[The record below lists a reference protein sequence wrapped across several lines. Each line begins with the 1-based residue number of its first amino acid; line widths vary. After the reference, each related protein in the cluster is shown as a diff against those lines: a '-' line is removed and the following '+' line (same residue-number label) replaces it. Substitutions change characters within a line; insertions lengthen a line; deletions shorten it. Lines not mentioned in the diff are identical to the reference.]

1 MRFDNLVAGSLLPL
15 QIAFRISLGGNF
27 SLAESNMRV
36 NR

>member
-1 MRFDNLVAGSLLPL
+1 MVAGFLPPL
-15 QIAFRISLGGNF
+15 QIAFRTSLEGNF